1 MFQQYLYTQQ
11 DQNHTS
17 GCLGLLFKAAAKE
30 IANLKIPVLIMQGD
44 KDIQVGVKEAQ
55 KLYMARIFSSF
66 YIIENMNHVL
76 KHCDSDNTLVQLE
89 TYKNPDLPIKSE
101 LIEHI
106 TRFIRQ

>member
-1 MFQQYLYTQQ
+1 
-11 DQNHTS
+11 
-17 GCLGLLFKAAAKE
+17 
-30 IANLKIPVLIMQGD
+30 MQGD
-44 KDIQVGVKEAQ
+44 KDIQVGVQEAQ

-76 KHCDSDNTLVQLE
+76 KHCESDNALMQLE

-106 TRFIRQ
+106 TRFIKQ